1 MGTVDSNKIPTHV
14 GIIMDGNGRWATE
27 KKLPRTKGHKEGLE
41 TAKKIIKC
49 ARKFGIK
56 YITLYTF
63 STENWKRTQEEV
75 GFLMGLITTH
85 LRNEFEF
92 YKENGVR
99 LMHIGDKA
107 GLPMEVQTEINLA
120 IEDCKDF
127 NDITAI
133 LAINYGGRDEI
144 LRAAKK
150 FAKSANINSATEQD
164 FSNFLDTNNVPDV
177 DLLIRTGSE
186 MRTSNFLPWQAA
198 YAELYFDDKLWP
210 DYTEEDFEKALNSF
224 QNRQRRFGKA

>member
-120 IEDCKDF
+120 IEDCKNF

>member
-49 ARKFGIK
+49 ARKFGVK

-120 IEDCKDF
+120 IEDCKNF

-210 DYTEEDFEKALNSF
+210 DYTEEDFERALNSF

>member
-1 MGTVDSNKIPTHV
+1 MGTVDTNKIPTHV

-49 ARKFGIK
+49 ARKFGVK

-120 IEDCKDF
+120 IEDCKNF
-127 NDITAI
+127 NDITTI